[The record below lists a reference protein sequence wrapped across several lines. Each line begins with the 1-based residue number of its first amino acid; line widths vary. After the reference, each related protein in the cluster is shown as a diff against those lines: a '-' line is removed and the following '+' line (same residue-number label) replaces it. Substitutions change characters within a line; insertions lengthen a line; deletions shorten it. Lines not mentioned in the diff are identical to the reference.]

1 MNVRT
6 VVAVFHREEDL
17 HVPVEAIEAVGT
29 DDGTPLV
36 FEPREGE
43 LVVRPMTTQEEA
55 DWESISG
62 APPEIFYSGEELI
75 ASLRSELDS
84 DDPA

>member
-1 MNVRT
+1 MSVRK
-6 VVAVFHREEDL
+6 VVAVFRRGEDL
-17 HVPVEAIEAVGT
+17 RVPVEAIEAVGT

-55 DWESISG
+55 EWESASG
-62 APPEIFYSGEELI
+62 ASREIFYSGEDFI
-75 ASLRSELDS
+75 ASLRSELGPH
-84 DDPA
+84 DPA